1 MKKRHSSNANT
12 KMNMM
17 NQMLELSEN
26 DFKAAVIKMLLQ
38 STTNFLEK
46 KMKIED
52 LRKVTEAIKKNQ
64 MEIIELKNR
73 VKET

>member
-17 NQMLELSEN
+17 NQMLELSEK